1 MFVGSAGHRVG
12 QHHGHA
18 LVQKVALSETI
29 FSSHSEACLLI
40 DNQEQRALLVNRLF
54 PLPFTSTCSASP
66 PGSVPGME
74 DTCGFLSVWIKLGST
89 KGRVIGDKV
98 ERGT

>member
-1 MFVGSAGHRVG
+1 M
-12 QHHGHA
+12 
-18 LVQKVALSETI
+18 
-29 FSSHSEACLLI
+29 
-40 DNQEQRALLVNRLF
+40 VNRLF

-89 KGRVIGDKV
+89 KGRVIGDKA
-98 ERGT
+98 ERGTRCQGIDSPEFLPVGLVGFILSIDGVTVLSRRASLPDSLHPSSS